1 MSDFEYFKTI
11 KEMPTEERPRERLAR
26 LGPEALKD
34 AELIAVILRTGT
46 NKVSVLT
53 LAEKLL
59 TEFGNLRRLAQATV
73 EEITT
78 RVKGVGKVKA
88 IELKA
93 ALELGKRLAHYT
105 KAPSQKIK
113 SPSDV
118 VDLLMTTYKDYE
130 TEHFTCIF
138 MNVRN
143 EVIKI
148 MEISKGGIDSAV
160 VSPAEV
166 FRHAVRMGACNIIVV
181 HNHPSGDPEP
191 SQADLD
197 ISNQLLEAGK
207 IIGVQVLDHLILGDG
222 KYVSLKERALI

>member
-11 KEMPTEERPRERLAR
+11 KEMPAEERPRERLSR

-34 AELIAVILRTGT
+34 TELIAVILRTGT
-46 NKVSVLT
+46 NKISVVA

-59 TEFGNLRRLAQATV
+59 AEFGDLRRLSQATV

-78 RVKGVGKVKA
+78 RVKGIGKVKA

-93 ALELGKRLAHYT
+93 ALELGKRLSNYS
-105 KAPSQKIK
+105 KEPPRRIK
-113 SPSDV
+113 SPKDV

-130 TEHFTCIF
+130 TEHFTCVF

-143 EVIKI
+143 DVIKVL
-148 MEISKGGIDSAV
+148 EISKGGVDSAV
-160 VSPAEV
+160 VSPSEV
-166 FRHAVRMGACNIIVV
+166 FKHAVRMSACNIIVV

-191 SQADLD
+191 SCADIE
-197 ISNQLLEAGK
+197 ISNQLMEAGK
-207 IIGVQVLDHLILGDG
+207 LLGVQLLDHIILGDG
-222 KYVSLKERALI
+222 RYVSLKERALI

>member
-1 MSDFEYFKTI
+1 MSNFEYFKTI
-11 KEMPTEERPRERLAR
+11 KEMPSEERPRERLAR

-46 NKVSVLT
+46 NRVSVVT
-53 LAEKLL
+53 LAENLL

-73 EEITT
+73 EEITS
-78 RVKGVGKVKA
+78 RVKGIGKVKA

-93 ALELGKRLAHYT
+93 ALELGKRLASYT
-105 KAPSQKIK
+105 KEPSHKIR
-113 SPSDV
+113 SPRDV

-143 EVIKI
+143 YVIKVL
-148 MEISKGGIDSAV
+148 EISKGGLDSAV
-160 VSPAEV
+160 VSPSEV
-166 FRHAVRMGACNIIVV
+166 FRHAVRIGACNVILA

-191 SQADLD
+191 SPADID
-197 ISNQLLEAGK
+197 ISNQLIEAGK
-207 IIGVQVLDHLILGDG
+207 ILGIQVLDHIIFGDG
-222 KYVSLKERALI
+222 KYVSLKERGLI